1 MARGA
6 INAELF
12 LKLLRVVLQSDSFMI
27 DKEFLSQIDQVD
39 ELLLSVPEKLA
50 DEILICE
57 CFCVSVGDIREAC
70 KAQGLVDLDA
80 LQARFSLGQG
90 CQSCVKEFHSW
101 SKQIF

>member
-6 INAELF
+6 INAQLF
-12 LKLLRVVLQSDSFMI
+12 LMLLRVVLQSDSFMI
-27 DKEFLSQIDQVD
+27 DKEFLSQIDQVP
-39 ELLLSVPEKLA
+39 ELVPSVPEKLA

-70 KAQGLVDLDA
+70 SNQGHVDLETLKAQ
-80 LQARFSLGQG
+80 FSLGQG
-90 CQSCVKEFHSW
+90 CQSCLKEFDSW